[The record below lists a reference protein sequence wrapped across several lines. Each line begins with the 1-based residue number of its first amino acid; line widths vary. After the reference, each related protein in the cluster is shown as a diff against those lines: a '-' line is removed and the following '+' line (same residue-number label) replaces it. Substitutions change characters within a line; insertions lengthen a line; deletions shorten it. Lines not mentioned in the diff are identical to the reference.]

1 MMGVRQFFG
10 KLSAMFLERKS
21 KKPLA
26 SFLQSAT
33 FLALFGLGLF
43 IAYLRFT
50 RTL

>member
-1 MMGVRQFFG
+1 MMGIKHFFK

-21 KKPLA
+21 KKPLV
-26 SFLQSAT
+26 SFLQTAT
-33 FLALFGLGLF
+33 SLALIGLGLF